1 MIQGGRITAVG
12 GVARRVGD
20 GGRHGQGRAG
30 GWRGHGD
37 RHAVIQH
44 GLGHG
49 AVKQCIA
56 ILVGDHQGIAH
67 RGACTEGDGDV
78 DVTIELIAIDV
89 AVVVGILIN
98 DHRWRR
104 RCAAACAVIQGG
116 RVRALSAVA
125 RRISDRGGDVQ
136 LGAGR
141 RGGHRQVKAIVQHV
155 LGDRAFVQ
163 GVARVI
169 GDHNGVTHGG
179 TGAQGDGDIHLA
191 AELAIVDV
199 TIIVGIFGN
208 LDGRRSRC
216 AGALAVI
223 QGGGVTAGGSVA
235 TGVGHGSRQGQ
246 AGASGWRGQRQRQAI
261 VQHVLGNGGA
271 VHLIAILVGDND
283 GVTHFGAFTQRHAV
297 VDVAI
302 QLVVIDVAII
312 VGIFINGQ
320 GRRAQIRVAATGIQY
335 RTVTAIGGVAR
346 RIGDGGGDHQ
356 IGATGWC
363 INRQVKAIVQ
373 HVLRHRTGED
383 DRAILVGD
391 HKGVAHGGAA
401 GQGHGDVHLTHQF
414 GIIDVAVVVGI
425 FGDGDHRRARRRAA
439 DIQYRAV

>member
-1 MIQGGRITAVG
+1 MIQGGRVTAVG

-67 RGACTEGDGDV
+67 RGACAQGDGDV

-98 DHRWRR
+98 DHSWRR
-104 RCAAACAVIQGG
+104 RCAAACAVIQGS
-116 RVRALSAVA
+116 RVRAFSGVA
-125 RRISDRGGDVQ
+125 RRVSDRGGDVQ

-155 LGDRAFVQ
+155 LGHRAGEQ
-163 GVARVI
+163 GVAILV
-169 GDHNGVTHGG
+169 GDHNGVTHRSA
-179 TGAQGDGDIHLA
+179 GAQGDGDIHLA

-208 LDGRRSRC
+208 DHSRCGRRT
-216 AGALAVI
+216 AAVI
-223 QGGGVTAGGSVA
+223 QGGRVTAGGAVA
-235 TGVGHGSRQGQ
+235 TGVGHGGRQGQ
-246 AGASGWRGQRQRQAI
+246 AGAGRWRGHRQRQAI
-261 VQHVLGNGGA
+261 VQHGLGHGA
-271 VHLIAILVGDND
+271 VKHLVTRLVSDD
-283 GVTHFGAFTQRHAV
+283 QGVTHLCAGAQRHAE

-302 QLVVIDVAII
+302 ELIIIDVAVI

-320 GRRAQIRVAATGIQY
+320 GRGPQVRVAATGIQC

-356 IGATGWC
+356 GGATGRG
-363 INRQVKAIVQ
+363 INRQTQAIVQ
-373 HVLRHRTGED
+373 HGLGHRAAEQGV
-383 DRAILVGD
+383 AILVGD
-391 HKGVAHGGAA
+391 HKGVTHRRAA